1 MMRRISAYLLLFLI
15 ILPPLIDAR
24 APGIREIDGRII
36 DASVSSSGY
45 LAYSDSL
52 GYVHVISPSGDEL
65 MRVRVTN
72 ATRCAYLDI
81 SDSGRLAVLSKERI
95 MVLSLNGT
103 VVWSRENPHSVKC
116 GMQHPIK
123 ISPDGSLVVIAW
135 DGDRYIAGYS
145 GDDGKILWQK
155 ILRGVKGVYHSPR
168 CRYLAVLNEDSLAVF
183 NTTTGERDSRFRE
196 VYTMQPLVDDEG
208 YYAIMYAD
216 TLTLFSPS
224 GDELWTRS
232 FQGAIFGGT
241 FLPDHRRIVILMPT
255 DDRTDILVLDEDGR
269 IVREDSRPF
278 FISAVRSSPDGSRM
292 VLWGNSQAVYSLDG
306 EARKLGDE
314 MTFMSSE
321 VPVDGYP
328 KDEGAIAVGSIGRI
342 SLYDA
347 EGRRWTI
354 PLPQGLFDF
363 PMHVTFSLG
372 GSTITAPL
380 INGTILVLN
389 STDGSIELKAFRELS
404 FPTFS
409 VASDDAKYLL
419 VDYEDAFFVYE
430 NSNGSAEVLF
440 AKSGYEPLAIPSP
453 DWRRILYTNDE
464 GVVLATLSGEKIRK
478 IDLGSHPCALTAYKD
493 RFVVSTENKTVY
505 VLSTDGE
512 LINSFEVDGNLT
524 NPTLMGETSLLFYV
538 QKEGGTF
545 ELLNLD
551 LESGKVLW
559 TKEFELVEY
568 PVGWR
573 AFCAGGGGIMLG
585 DAAGRIYSLS
595 DGSPRQIR
603 DLRGEIDVLVCGLG
617 RPILAMLTTGEI
629 EVWKFGEGGVGNT
642 TSVSPGASSG
652 TTGTRRRPAV
662 SVTGGQALTALAL
675 LGLILTSVI
684 ATWVYFRS
692 SSRRMGS
699 GGNRAREEGY
709 RDNGKGRDQ

>member
-1 MMRRISAYLLLFLI
+1 MRRVSAYLLLFLI
-15 ILPPLIDAR
+15 LLPPLIDTR
-24 APGIREIDGRII
+24 ALSIREIDGRVI

-65 MRVRVTN
+65 ARVRVTN

-81 SDSGRLAVLSKERI
+81 SDNGRLAVLSKERI

-103 VVWSRENPHSVKC
+103 VVWSRENPHSVEC

-135 DGDRYIAGYS
+135 EGDRYIAGYS

-155 ILRGVKGVYHSPR
+155 ILRSVKGAYHSPR
-168 CRYLAVLNEDSLAVF
+168 CKYLAVLNEDSLAVF
-183 NTTTGERDSRFRE
+183 DTTTGERDPRFRE
-196 VYTMQPLVDDEG
+196 VYTLQPLVDDEG

-216 TLTLFSPS
+216 TLILFSPS
-224 GDELWTRS
+224 GDELWSRS

-255 DDRTDILVLDEDGR
+255 NDRTDILILDEDGR
-269 IVREDSRPF
+269 IVKEDSRPF

-306 EARKLGDE
+306 GTRKLGDE

-321 VPVDGYP
+321 IPVDGYP
-328 KDEGAIAVGSIGRI
+328 MNEGAIAVGSIGRI

-347 EGRRWTI
+347 GGRRWAI
-354 PLPQGLFDF
+354 PLPQGLYDF
-363 PMHVTFSLG
+363 PIRVSFSFRG
-372 GSTITAPL
+372 RTITAPL
-380 INGTILVLN
+380 TNGTILVLN
-389 STDGSIELKAFRELS
+389 STDGSIKLKAVRELA

-419 VDYEDAFFVYE
+419 VDYEDSFFVYE

-440 AKSGYEPLAIPSP
+440 AKSGYKPLAIPSP
-453 DWRRILYTNDE
+453 DWRRILYTHE
-464 GVVLATLSGEKIRK
+464 EEVVLATLSGEKIRK
-478 IDLGSHPCALTAYKD
+478 IDLDSYPYALAVYKD

-512 LINSFEVDGNLT
+512 LISSLEVDGNLT
-524 NPTLMGETSLLFYV
+524 NPTPIGENGLLFYV
-538 QKEGGTF
+538 QKEDGTF

-551 LESGKVLW
+551 SGSGKVLW
-559 TKEFELVEY
+559 TKEFELMEY
-568 PVGWR
+568 PVRSR
-573 AFCAGGGGIMLG
+573 AFCVGESGILLG
-585 DAAGRIYSLS
+585 DAAGRVYSLS
-595 DGSPRQIR
+595 DGSPRQLK
-603 DLRGEIDVLVCGLG
+603 DLRGEIDVLVCGQEG
-617 RPILAMLTTGEI
+617 PILAMLTTGEI
-629 EVWKFGEGGVGNT
+629 EVWKFSVGGVGNRS
-642 TSVSPGASSG
+642 TSISPSAPSDI
-652 TTGTRRRPAV
+652 TATGRSHAV
-662 SVTGGQALTALAL
+662 SITSGQALTALKV
-675 LGLILTSVI
+675 LGLILASFVI
-684 ATWVYFRS
+684 ATWLYLRS
-692 SSRRMGS
+692 SSRRMGRS
-699 GGNRAREEGY
+699 NRAREEGY
-709 RDNGKGRDQ
+709 RDN